1 MKKGSKEIETKP
13 DENTLVDKAIQS
25 IAEKLET
32 KEVKA
37 TVGDLLRLLEFK
49 KQLEESAERDVTV
62 KWIDDTSHE

>member
-1 MKKGSKEIETKP
+1 MKKAAKGIETSAG
-13 DENTLVDKAIQS
+13 ESTLVDKAIQS

-49 KQLEESAERDVTV
+49 KQLEENAERDITV
-62 KWIDDTSHE
+62 KWIDDTSQE